1 VSGAAELKLALR
13 WLVRSRR
20 RSAGATL
27 AIVCG
32 VVALLL
38 AGGFIQWIFADMRES
53 TIRSR
58 IGHVQLLH
66 RGAVEGG
73 PSDPFRHLLPVQAGR
88 LQALAADPR
97 VDLIGQRLAFS
108 GLVSHGDTSLGFI
121 GEGVEPD
128 KELALSR
135 ALQIV
140 RGENLAADDP
150 RGLVIG
156 QGLAANLGVKVGD
169 TVVLLAN
176 SASGGINAVEC
187 RIRGI
192 FTTISKLFD
201 DSALRLPIES
211 ARALLKVDGSHSWVV
226 LLKDTAATGEV
237 VDRMRAAY
245 PTGEVRIVAWTEL
258 ADFYNKTVTLFSRQ
272 IGILQVIVAMIIVLS
287 ITNTMLMS
295 VVERTGEVGTALAL
309 GVPRW
314 RVVSQFVL
322 EGFLLGLFGAA
333 AGLLLGLAAAWG
345 ISAIGIPM
353 PPPPGMARGYLAQ
366 ILVTPSLAVNAV
378 LIAIVASV
386 LASLYPAWKVSRL
399 PIVDALRHNR

>member
-1 VSGAAELKLALR
+1 MFSVA
-13 WLVRSRR
+13 
-20 RSAGATL
+20 
-27 AIVCG
+27 CG

-88 LQALAADPR
+88 LQALAADPQ

-378 LIAIVASV
+378 LIAVVASV

>member
-1 VSGAAELKLALR
+1 
-13 WLVRSRR
+13 
-20 RSAGATL
+20 
-27 AIVCG
+27 
-32 VVALLL
+32 
-38 AGGFIQWIFADMRES
+38 M
-53 TIRSR
+53 
-58 IGHVQLLH
+58 
-66 RGAVEGG
+66 
-73 PSDPFRHLLPVQAGR
+73 
-88 LQALAADPR
+88 
-97 VDLIGQRLAFS
+97 
-108 GLVSHGDTSLGFI
+108 
-121 GEGVEPD
+121 
-128 KELALSR
+128 
-135 ALQIV
+135 
-140 RGENLAADDP
+140 
-150 RGLVIG
+150 
-156 QGLAANLGVKVGD
+156 
-169 TVVLLAN
+169 
-176 SASGGINAVEC
+176 
-187 RIRGI
+187 
-192 FTTISKLFD
+192 
-201 DSALRLPIES
+201 
-211 ARALLKVDGSHSWVV
+211 

-366 ILVTPSLAVNAV
+366 ILVTPSLAMNAV
-378 LIAIVASV
+378 LIAVVASV

>member
-1 VSGAAELKLALR
+1 MFSVA
-13 WLVRSRR
+13 
-20 RSAGATL
+20 
-27 AIVCG
+27 CG
-32 VVALLL
+32 GVALLL
-38 AGGFIQWIFADMRES
+38 AGGFIEWIFADMRES

-88 LQALAADPR
+88 LQALAADPQ

-378 LIAIVASV
+378 LIAVVASV